1 MTRVRFAHGDG
12 GAKDVVIDA
21 VVNCSNA
28 HCNVDLDEPVEAS
41 AIHTAE
47 EEVFVIES
55 ACMHHLLTIISFALS
70 SPDPEESLD
79 PYPPKCP

>member
-12 GAKDVVIDA
+12 GAKDVVTDA

-47 EEVFVIES
+47 EEAFVIES
-55 ACMHHLLTIISFALS
+55 ARMRNLPS
-70 SPDPEESLD
+70 SPLRCHPPAAKN